1 MVGFIA
7 LKDFS
12 SQGSGVAPHCG
23 AEASL
28 VEHRLLNAGSVVAV
42 PWLSCPLA
50 CGIFPGQGS
59 NPCPL
64 HWQADSQPL
73 DCQGNLKMHHSGES
87 EEGELFVANTVIQVL
102 TGLCTKT
109 IPVKTP
115 SVGFLTGTSL
125 CGLTRLK
132 LAGGAWREIQDF
144 SSSLLLNS
152 LPSPS

>member
-1 MVGFIA
+1 M
-7 LKDFS
+7 
-12 SQGSGVAPHCG
+12 
-23 AEASL
+23 
-28 VEHRLLNAGSVVAV
+28 EHRLLNPGSVVAV
-42 PWLSCPLA
+42 PWLSCSLT
-50 CGIFPGQGS
+50 CGIFLDQGS

-73 DCQGNLKMHHSGES
+73 DYQRNLKMHHSGES

-102 TGLCTKT
+102 TSLCTKT

-115 SVGFLTGTSL
+115 NVSFLTVPSF

-152 LPSPS
+152 LPAPS